1 MIFVLPAACR
11 ARWISNLSWLRNLFL
26 QILQRP
32 TCDFHLFLQAFL
44 QRVFLLEISNC
55 DRCSTWVKFTEFEVC
70 LSIPKLNR
78 ALPSGCRTQV
88 AWEKN
93 SSCGI
98 SLPASSKK
106 RLEKGSRRITNCSSL
121 KRSRGTLAVPW
132 KLPHLHKNWIV
143 RGRRHKNQSI
153 ISSSVFCRAVEVSLF
168 AENPESTNFV
178 LFWHKYH
185 FFCFSFQKL
194 RYKVYPSCIFKS
206 SFDFSESGKLI
217 FHEVL
222 NEEVCGPT

>member
-1 MIFVLPAACR
+1 MFFFALWWITGLHFIFKLWWSKRALNPWCLVSQNRHRKHLFAVIFVLPAACR

-44 QRVFLLEISNC
+44 QWVFLLEISNC
-55 DRCSTWVKFTEFEVC
+55 DCCSTWVKFKEFEVC

-106 RLEKGSRRITNCSSL
+106 RLEKGSRKITNCPSL

-153 ISSSVFCRAVEVSLF
+153 ISS
-168 AENPESTNFV
+168 
-178 LFWHKYH
+178 
-185 FFCFSFQKL
+185 
-194 RYKVYPSCIFKS
+194 
-206 SFDFSESGKLI
+206 
-217 FHEVL
+217 
-222 NEEVCGPT
+222 